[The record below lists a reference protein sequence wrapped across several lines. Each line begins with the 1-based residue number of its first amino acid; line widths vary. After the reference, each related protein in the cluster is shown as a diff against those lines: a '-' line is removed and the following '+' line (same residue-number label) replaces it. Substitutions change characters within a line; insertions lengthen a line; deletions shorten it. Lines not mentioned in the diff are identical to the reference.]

1 MKLGA
6 ISAVAALVFAA
17 QAQAAEPI
25 KIGLSGP
32 FTGGS
37 SSMGVSMRDGVKLA
51 VDEINKKGGVLG
63 RQIVLVERDDEG
75 KNEVGAQIAQELI
88 NKEKIVATLGFIN
101 TGRRARVSA
110 LLLGSRNSRH
120 QFCSSPAERRRETG
134 QDKA

>member
-6 ISAVAALVFAA
+6 ISAIAALVFAA

-63 RQIVLVERDDEG
+63 RQIVLVERDDEA
-75 KNEVGAQIAQELI
+75 KNEVGAQISQELI
-88 NKEKIVATLGFIN
+88 NKEATGTVIAEQFKQPDYDNNCVFRTSAYDTIQAGMMADEAVKTHGF
-101 TGRRARVSA
+101 
-110 LLLGSRNSRH
+110 
-120 QFCSSPAERRRETG
+120 
-134 QDKA
+134 KK

>member
-120 QFCSSPAERRRETG
+120 Q
-134 QDKA
+134 